1 MKTTIETLEF
11 PCEIKKKLKMKVSMG
26 NLEVEFIDGHL
37 IKFDKTNLSVQ
48 EPYKI
53 IVNNKHHTLIAL
65 LYNDEDKIYLP
76 NENAIISITKYIS
89 ILNTMNK
96 MYQN

>member
-65 LYNDEDKIYLP
+65 LYNDEDKIYIP
-76 NENAIISITKYIS
+76 SDNAIISIIKYIS

-96 MYQN
+96 MY

>member
-1 MKTTIETLEF
+1 MKTTIENLEF

-48 EPYKI
+48 EPHKI
-53 IVNNKHHTLIAL
+53 IASNKNNTLVAL
-65 LYNDEDKIYLP
+65 IYNDEDKIYLS
-76 NENAIISITKYIS
+76 NENAIISLTKYIS
-89 ILNTMNK
+89 ILNVMNK
-96 MYQN
+96 S

>member
-1 MKTTIETLEF
+1 MKTTIENLEF

-26 NLEVEFIDGHL
+26 NLEVEFINGHL

-53 IVNNKHHTLIAL
+53 IVSNK
-65 LYNDEDKIYLP
+65 K
-76 NENAIISITKYIS
+76 K
-89 ILNTMNK
+89 NTMGYGIFHSLLFLCFITIK
-96 MYQN
+96 KL

>member
-53 IVNNKHHTLIAL
+53 IVNNKHYTLIAL
-65 LYNDEDKIYLP
+65 LYNDEDKIYIP
-76 NENAIISITKYIS
+76 SDNAIISITKYIS

-96 MYQN
+96 MY

>member
-65 LYNDEDKIYLP
+65 LYNDEDKIYIP
-76 NENAIISITKYIS
+76 NDNAIISITKYIS

-96 MYQN
+96 MY

>member
-1 MKTTIETLEF
+1 MKRTIETLEF

-65 LYNDEDKIYLP
+65 LYNDEDKIYIP
-76 NENAIISITKYIS
+76 SDNAIIFMTKYIS

-96 MYQN
+96 MY

>member
-1 MKTTIETLEF
+1 MKTTIENLEF

-53 IVNNKHHTLIAL
+53 IVSNKKKNTMG
-65 LYNDEDKIYLP
+65 YG
-76 NENAIISITKYIS
+76 ISIAYFFCA
-89 ILNTMNK
+89 L
-96 MYQN
+96 

>member
-1 MKTTIETLEF
+1 MKTTIENLEF

-53 IVNNKHHTLIAL
+53 IVNNKHHTVVAL
-65 LYNDEDKIYLP
+65 LYNDEDKIYIP
-76 NENAIISITKYIS
+76 SDNAIISITKYIS

-96 MYQN
+96 MY

>member
-1 MKTTIETLEF
+1 M
-11 PCEIKKKLKMKVSMG
+11 
-26 NLEVEFIDGHL
+26 HL

-65 LYNDEDKIYLP
+65 LYNDEDKIYIP
-76 NENAIISITKYIS
+76 SDNAIISITKYIS

-96 MYQN
+96 MY

>member
-1 MKTTIETLEF
+1 M
-11 PCEIKKKLKMKVSMG
+11 
-26 NLEVEFIDGHL
+26 

-65 LYNDEDKIYLP
+65 LYNDEDKIYIP
-76 NENAIISITKYIS
+76 SDNAIISITKYIS

-96 MYQN
+96 MY

>member
-26 NLEVEFIDGHL
+26 NLEVEVIDGHL

-65 LYNDEDKIYLP
+65 LYNDEDKIYIP
-76 NENAIISITKYIS
+76 SDNAIISITKYIS

-96 MYQN
+96 MY